1 MDAEKTG
8 ALIAALRKEKG
19 LSQKEL
25 AEKLGVTN
33 KAISRW
39 ETGRGYPDIE
49 SIPALCRELGIS
61 VQELLDG
68 ERHPE
73 PVKPEQAVEAV
84 CHHAARENRRQ
95 SRIIIALAAVLTL
108 AVLARVSVEV
118 YHRLPDFVQSV
129 VGSKNCVIAQDY
141 ESLILYGE
149 TYIPLPMHGYECAVG
164 EVLVEECRV
173 EGYGFWGK
181 LFFGERLH
189 EVRGIPDQEI
199 VYLQTAYDSNSSDY
213 FVLESE
219 FERYEQ
225 LLLQGT
231 YDCRFASNW
240 GVKEF
245 PLAPQTWQMVAGADA
260 QIAVD
265 LYDAEGSF
273 FVFSYEENHI
283 FCHTAGE
290 IIKYDGGFCWMPYVY
305 DEECESFMMS
315 HVYYRIDEGAW
326 TSLEEILEAFEEY

>member
-61 VQELLDG
+61 AQELLDG
-68 ERHPE
+68 ELHPE
-73 PVKPEQAVEAV
+73 AAEPEQVFETV
-84 CHHAARENRRQ
+84 CQHAARENRRQ
-95 SRIIIALAAVLTL
+95 NRIIIVLAVVLTL
-108 AVLARVSVEV
+108 AVLARVSVEI
-118 YHRLPDFVQSV
+118 YHRLPDFVRSV
-129 VGSKNCVIAQDY
+129 VGSKNCVIAEDY

-149 TYIPLPMHGYECAVG
+149 TYVPLPMHGHECAVG
-164 EVLVEECRV
+164 EVLVEECQV

-181 LFFGERLH
+181 LLFGEKLL
-189 EVRGIPDQEI
+189 EVRGVPNQEI
-199 VYLQTAYDSNSSDY
+199 VYLQTESDSNPSDY

-219 FERYEQ
+219 YGKYVRILED
-225 LLLQGT
+225 GT
-231 YDCRFASNW
+231 YDRCYASNW

-245 PLAPQTWQMVAGADA
+245 PLDGQSWQMISGAEE
-260 QIAVD
+260 QTAVD
-265 LYDAEGSF
+265 LYDTEGGF

-283 FCHTAGE
+283 FYHTAGE
-290 IIKYDGGFCWMPYVY
+290 IIKYDGGFCWMPYAY
-305 DEECESFMMS
+305 DGEFEGFMMS
-315 HVYYRIDEGAW
+315 HVYYKIDESAW
-326 TSLEEILEAFEEY
+326 ESLEEILQAFEEY